1 MQINTEQSGQHRHA
15 VPCKE
20 ETEYFKKPL
29 SRKART
35 MSVNASDGVDSQ
47 AFKARIEHTFDY
59 NSRGCK
65 GNTRGEFIHD
75 AYVTFQQLLKTLP
88 LNIALNIEIS
98 KPHKLLLYH
107 N

>member
-1 MQINTEQSGQHRHA
+1 
-15 VPCKE
+15 
-20 ETEYFKKPL
+20 
-29 SRKART
+29 
-35 MSVNASDGVDSQ
+35 MSVNANDGVNSQ

-59 NSRGCK
+59 KSRGCK

-75 AYVTFQQLLKTLP
+75 AYVIFQQLLKRLP
-88 LNIALNIEIS
+88 LNITLNIEIS